1 VSLTNDAPKRAKK
14 SPGGPPLPAAESE
27 LYGGSGWL
35 LPLLVI
41 LILVAACF
49 FIGLVMARRTVTRIA
64 NRPEPSATQQVE
76 SVSAPGSDAPPMV
89 SETNMAAGSNSIP
102 MLPPSPFKLQGI
114 VYNPTRPWAIM
125 DGKTVYPGSRVDSFL
140 VKEISKDAVT
150 LEGADGSRQ
159 KLFLGR

>member
-1 VSLTNDAPKRAKK
+1 
-14 SPGGPPLPAAESE
+14 
-27 LYGGSGWL
+27 
-35 LPLLVI
+35 
-41 LILVAACF
+41 
-49 FIGLVMARRTVTRIA
+49 MARRTVTRIA

-76 SVSAPGSDAPPMV
+76 SVSASGSDAPPMV

-102 MLPPSPFKLQGI
+102 VLPPSPFKLQGI
-114 VYNPTRPWAIM
+114 VYNPARPWAIM
-125 DGKTVYPGSRVDSFL
+125 DGKTVYPGSRVDGFL